1 MKKIKFLLAAVAI
14 LFSGV
19 TMAQKITCPNVTLEN
34 GKANL
39 TFSIESNQESTL
51 AEFFLTMPEGI
62 SIEERSGGRY
72 RYTKGE
78 MPTEDHTVTIQK
90 REEGDIYVLLKN
102 EYGDNFL
109 TTSGTLITLPIVA
122 ADGLADGIY
131 QISVKDVLIAD
142 TTPKQLNTET
152 EFTINVTKGST
163 GINGVSAEGAE
174 ADGKYLKNGEIIIK
188 KGNKEYNAIGAI
200 KK

>member
-1 MKKIKFLLAAVAI
+1 MKKIKFLLVAVTA

-19 TMAQKITCPNVTLEN
+19 TMAQKITCADVTLEN

-39 TFSIESNQESTL
+39 VFCIDSNVESTL
-51 AEFFLTMPEGI
+51 AEFFLTMPENI
-62 SIEERSGGRY
+62 ALEERSAGRY
-72 RYTKGE
+72 KYTKGD
-78 MPTEDHTVTIQK
+78 MLTEDHTVTIQK
-90 REEGDIYVLLKN
+90 TNIGDIYVLMKN

-122 ADGLADGIY
+122 TDGLADGVY

-142 TTPKQLNTET
+142 ATPKQLNTET
-152 EFTINVTKGST
+152 SFTINVTKGAT
-163 GINGVSAEGAE
+163 GIKDVNADGMQ
-174 ADGKYLKNGEIIIK
+174 ADGKYLKDGKIIIK